1 MSIPKTRL
9 SIGIPRCDE
18 LSPLRDWPERV
29 DRKGVPPVALCPEVS
44 RSNEPLTGRNLR
56 VLRLPQVQDCTGLR
70 RSQIYALERA
80 GKFPQR
86 VSISERASGW
96 LEHEVH
102 EYIARR
108 AALRIPRRVGSLTE
122 PVELS
127 ACGRVS
133 RG

>member
-9 SIGIPRCDE
+9 SNGIPRCDE
-18 LSPLRDWPERV
+18 LSPLRVWSGRMGGD
-29 DRKGVPPVALCPEVS
+29 VPPVALCPDVS
-44 RSNEPLTGRNLR
+44 GSNASLTARGLR

-102 EYIARR
+102 QYIAQR
-108 AALRIPRRVGSLTE
+108 AALRVPRRVGVPHRS
-122 PVELS
+122 S
-127 ACGRVS
+127 
-133 RG
+133 

>member
-1 MSIPKTRL
+1 MSVPTTRL
-9 SIGIPRCDE
+9 SIGIPPCDE

-29 DRKGVPPVALCPEVS
+29 DRKGVPVALCPEVS

-86 VSISERASGW
+86 VLISERASGW

-102 EYIARR
+102 RYIAQR
-108 AALRIPRRVGSLTE
+108 ASLRVPRTVAVPHRS
-122 PVELS
+122 S
-127 ACGRVS
+127 
-133 RG
+133 

>member
-1 MSIPKTRL
+1 MSISKARL
-9 SIGIPRCDE
+9 GSGIPRCVE
-18 LSPLRDWPERV
+18 LSPLRDRSRGV
-29 DRKGVPPVALCPEVS
+29 DRKDVPPVALCPDAS
-44 RSNEPLTGRNLR
+44 GSNESLTGRRLR

-108 AALRIPRRVGSLTE
+108 AALRIPRREPSLIE
-122 PVELS
+122 PIDLS
-127 ACGRVS
+127 TGDRVS